1 MRKHVDNGHSEIS
14 DTEREQYH
22 ASMNVASMALGAL
35 MKQSGVENIA
45 DIMANTKM
53 EVTTTTVNSV
63 TNPVVSAVQSEK
75 MLAKTDMNS
84 NETVDKIE
92 ENMDV
97 DNSSAEDND
106 GDDENMEISEREDG
120 TDMSYK
126 EEQFMEDYINSQ
138 AIAENSYEDP
148 SRKFKCHRCRLA
160 FTKQNYLTAHNK
172 TLMHRRGE
180 KMSYPMEKYLDPNRP
195 FKCDVCKESFTQKN
209 ILLVHYNS
217 VSHLHKLKQI
227 TQGSPTLE
235 MTESES
241 TSTSNAPTVNGESD
255 GSAKPYKC
263 NICKVAYSQGINLD
277 NHIRSVCH
285 QTKASKLQELVL
297 TGQVDIMQP
306 LIEQPNDSQMSQQQ
320 KLLSEMLLHQSAAF
334 NPMLFPAMSA
344 FSDFGQFPMTPGLP
358 LLLPKSIPETVTT
371 SSTSTKS
378 TTSVKSEKYGSK
390 SELEDM
396 NGLHMLAQAANNDI
410 VKKELAELVK
420 DSPSGVGPTYLCQLC
435 SAVFTNQD
443 SLQQHQ
449 MLCMYQNGFMGP
461 SPTAQFKQRSMMGV
475 GRVKPQVHRNL
486 LENIGFE
493 CVMQFNEFNNQPTS
507 SREEATDSVD
517 NDTDIKTEIKEEK
530 DTDKDKK
537 EDMPELN
544 KGVCPTCKKEFSSVW
559 VLKAHQEEVHKE
571 VVPTTFVEDF
581 GEQFINDM
589 DLKQAKE
596 AESLAAAAMSEAQ
609 SALAATSSGESSG
622 KAKDMPPPPPPP
634 PLMGPQMDISQMLPM
649 FNLGMPLPVPLNMA
663 MMNMQPQLMPMM
675 FPVSAPESMAMS
687 SSVGDSPIQNT
698 SSKMTSA
705 QQAAAAAAMQNQNK
719 RARTRINDEQLKV
732 LRGYFD
738 INNSPSEE
746 QIIAMSEQSG
756 LPTKVIKHW
765 FRNTLFKERQRNK
778 DSPYNFNN
786 PPMTT
791 LDLEEYEKT
800 GKIPSSELGELPVKK
815 EPEDRKHDIEERNTK
830 ETLSAQK
837 EAKPIAPMSLP
848 LVAPGIK
855 QEAVGMKVESPKSQE
870 SLMDD
875 SDSMSNCSSIPP
887 VTPRSDPP
895 PLININMSSSSL
907 GFNSSEEIRPRF
919 EFSPHHSTYNKR
931 ANRTRFT
938 DYQIKVL
945 QEYFEQNAYPKDDEL
960 DHLSKVLN
968 LSPRVIVVWFQNARQ
983 KARKIYENQPN
994 SEATASKEPANSP
1007 VSRLVGLNYQC
1018 KKCTAVFQRYYDLIR
1033 HQKKHCDNDRSQSA
1047 SAMNDD
1053 DNSNDSFSS
1062 MSKDDLNQSE
1072 DGSLNSYENSEHETM
1087 MPSTGIKFK
1096 CEKCNMSFDQLEA
1109 WRDHQSIHQ
1118 SSSSHMS
1125 SLFSGLSST
1134 SAFNVLQNMAAASQQ
1149 EPEKY
1154 KRKFEDEDDDQP
1166 RDKRLRT
1173 TILPEQLDYLYQKYQ
1188 LDCNPSR
1195 KQLENISRDVNLKK
1209 RVVQVWFQNTR
1220 ARERKGQYRAHQQL
1234 IHKRCPFC
1242 RALFRAKSAL
1252 ESHLATKHPEEMA
1265 KGDINVDNI
1274 PDAALESPSESLSG
1288 PPSSANLTSTPT
1300 STDFSKMATSS
1311 MDFTKLHMSA
1321 PTDFSKMMATSGD
1334 FTKMMSP
1341 QGLQSF
1347 LPILPSPAGMPG
1359 LPTDPLQLSMSK
1371 YYSES
1376 FKKYMN
1382 DLSTSESRIEEK
1394 VHAPLPSP
1402 IKTHE
1407 NRPKTKSSTDDDAPL
1422 DLSKPLKVKVEHD
1435 KTSEGPSTDRSENSN
1450 DNLNLSRQFDDS
1462 SSDVSINKSD
1472 YMNNSQH
1479 LASTSGPSSPSV
1491 SCHNNIPGNQ
1501 GNKRY
1506 RTQMTSLQVRIM
1518 KTIFVD
1524 YKTPTMAECEMLG
1537 RIIGL
1542 QKRVVQVWFQNA
1554 RAKEKKAKL
1563 QMTKSYGTSP
1573 DLDFHK
1579 PPEECKLCNFKYSH
1593 KYTIQDHI
1601 FTKKHIENVR
1611 NYVQSQ
1617 SEAESHLSSQGMAG
1631 LTGSLTKPSSDRKW
1645 EDQPSQSHL
1654 AQLQSMGMG
1663 LPMAGL
1669 SGINHNH

>member
-1 MRKHVDNGHSEIS
+1 
-14 DTEREQYH
+14 
-22 ASMNVASMALGAL
+22 MNVASMALGAL
-35 MKQSGVENIA
+35 MKQSGVESIA
-45 DIMANTKM
+45 DMVANAKS
-53 EVTTTTVNSV
+53 EGSTTSTVNSV
-63 TNPVVSAVQSEK
+63 TNPLVSALQSEK

-84 NETVDKIE
+84 NETIDKIE
-92 ENMDV
+92 ENMDA
-97 DNSSAEDND
+97 DNSSADDNEAD
-106 GDDENMEISEREDG
+106 EENMDTSEKEDG
-120 TDMSYK
+120 SDMSYK
-126 EEQFMEDYINSQ
+126 EQQFMEDYINSQ
-138 AIAENSYEDP
+138 AIAENSYDDP
-148 SRKFKCHRCRLA
+148 ARKFKCHRCRLA

-227 TQGSPTLE
+227 TQGSPTSE
-235 MTESES
+235 MVESEPTN
-241 TSTSNAPTVNGESD
+241 TSTPPTVNGESD
-255 GSAKPYKC
+255 NSTKPFKC

-306 LIEQPNDSQMSQQQ
+306 LIEQPNETQISQQQ
-320 KLLSEMLLHQSAAF
+320 KLLSEMLVQQSAAF
-334 NPMLFPAMSA
+334 NPMLFPGMPGFA
-344 FSDFGQFPMTPGLP
+344 DFGQFPMTHGLP

-378 TTSVKSEKYGSK
+378 TTSVKSEKSDSK
-390 SELEDM
+390 SEQDDM

-410 VKKELAELVK
+410 VKKEMAELVK
-420 DSPSGVGPTYLCQLC
+420 DSPGVVGPTYLCQLC
-435 SAVFTNQD
+435 NAVFTNQD

-449 MLCMYQNGFMGP
+449 VLCMYQMGCMAGP
-461 SPTAQFKQRSMMGV
+461 SPSPSAQFKQRPLMGV

-507 SREEATDSVD
+507 SREEAMDSSD
-517 NDTDIKTEIKEEK
+517 NDTEGKVEIKEEK
-530 DTDKDKK
+530 DTETDKK

-609 SALAATSSGESSG
+609 SALASSSSESSG

-634 PLMGPQMDISQMLPM
+634 PLMGPQMDMSQMLPM

-675 FPVSAPESMAMS
+675 FPVSAPEGMTMP
-687 SSVGDSPIQNT
+687 SSVGDASMQNT
-698 SSKMTSA
+698 SSKMSSA
-705 QQAAAAAAMQNQNK
+705 QAAAAAAMQNQNK

-800 GKIPSSELGELPVKK
+800 GKIPSSELGDIPIKK
-815 EPEDRKHDIEERNTK
+815 EMEDERVKDMEERNTK
-830 ETLSAQK
+830 ETMPTPK
-837 EAKPIAPMSLP
+837 DIKPIAPMSLP
-848 LVAPGIK
+848 LAAPPVK
-855 QEAVGMKVESPKSQE
+855 QEPMQLKAESPKSQE

-875 SDSMSNCSSIPP
+875 SDSMSNCSSVPP

-895 PLININMSSSSL
+895 PLININLSGSSL
-907 GFNSSEEIRPRF
+907 GFNTNTDEIRPRF
-919 EFSPHHSTYNKR
+919 EFSPHHSAYNKR

-938 DYQIKVL
+938 DCQIKVL
-945 QEYFEQNAYPKDDEL
+945 QDYFEQNAYPKDDEL

-994 SEATASKEPANSP
+994 SEASTPKESTNSP
-1007 VSRLVGLNYQC
+1007 LNRLVGLNYQC

-1033 HQKKHCDNDRSQSA
+1033 HQKKHCNVDPDRSQSA

-1053 DNSNDSFSS
+1053 DNNSNDSFSS
-1062 MSKDDLNQSE
+1062 MSKDELNQSE
-1072 DGSLNSYENSEHETM
+1072 DGSLNSYETSEHESM
-1087 MPSTGIKFK
+1087 LPSTGIKFK

-1109 WRDHQSIHQ
+1109 WREHQSIHQ
-1118 SSSSHMS
+1118 SSHMN
-1125 SLFSGLSST
+1125 SLFSGLSSS

-1149 EPEKY
+1149 EPDKL
-1154 KRKFEDEDDDQP
+1154 KRKFDDDDDDQP

-1195 KQLENISRDVNLKK
+1195 KQLETISRDVNLKK

-1288 PPSSANLTSTPT
+1288 PLSSNLTSTPT
-1300 STDFSKMATSS
+1300 SADFSKLTSS
-1311 MDFTKLHMSA
+1311 SMEFNKLHMST
-1321 PTDFSKMMATSGD
+1321 PTDFSKMMPTSAD
-1334 FTKMMSP
+1334 FSKMMSP
-1341 QGLQSF
+1341 QNMNSF
-1347 LPILPSPAGMPG
+1347 LPIIPSPAGIPG

-1376 FKKYMN
+1376 FKKYMT
-1382 DLSTSESRIEEK
+1382 DLSTSESRMEEK
-1394 VHAPLPSP
+1394 AHVPLPSP
-1402 IKTHE
+1402 VKTHE
-1407 NRPKTKSSTDDDAPL
+1407 SRPKQKSNTEDEAPL
-1422 DLSKPLKVKVEHD
+1422 DLSKPLKVKVEHE
-1435 KTSEGPSTDRSENSN
+1435 KTSEGPYTDRSESSN
-1450 DNLNLSRQFDDS
+1450 ENLNSSRHFDDS
-1462 SSDVSINKSD
+1462 SSDVSLNKSD
-1472 YMNNSQH
+1472 YMNSSQH
-1479 LASTSGPSSPSV
+1479 IASTSGPNSPSV
-1491 SCHNNIPGNQ
+1491 SSHNSIPGNQ

-1611 NYVQSQ
+1611 SYVQSQ

-1631 LTGSLTKPSSDRKW
+1631 LTGSLNKPSSDRKW
-1645 EDQPSQSHL
+1645 EDQSSQSHL

-1663 LPMAGL
+1663 LPMGGL
-1669 SGINHNH
+1669 SGKYDISFFL